1 MRFHRFT
8 GFVESIEGVLR
19 CNRRYRVNG
28 RDWLR
33 WLHQLRAVG
42 LIVFAMPHI
51 PSLASVVS
59 LRDPRHFVSQCGG
72 EGGIRT
78 PVTLTGKPHFECGA
92 FDHSATSPFAKCRT
106 YECL

>member
-28 RDWLR
+28 RNWLR

-42 LIVFAMPHI
+42 LIAFAMPHI
-51 PSLASVVS
+51 PPLASVVS

-78 PVTLTGKPHFECGA
+78 PGA
-92 FDHSATSPFAKCRT
+92 LRLSGFQDRRDRPLCHLSVLCRR
-106 YECL
+106 